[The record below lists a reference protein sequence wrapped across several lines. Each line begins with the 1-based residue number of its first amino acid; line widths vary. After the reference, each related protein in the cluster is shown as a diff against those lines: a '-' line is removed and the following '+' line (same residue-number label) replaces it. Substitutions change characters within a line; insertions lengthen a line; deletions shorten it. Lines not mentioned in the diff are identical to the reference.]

1 MMDKIFKQMMEE
13 KHDFYHY
20 MELFEECSDV
30 AVKAK
35 LQSIAAQEVQ
45 HYKELYDIVFKEDPT
60 KSWTTLE
67 KVVHHEAKEWYE
79 EMLEELKHF
88 GKQRVAGNCYFYFCL
103 KAVVLV

>member
-1 MMDKIFKQMMEE
+1 MMEKLFKQMMEE

-20 MELFEECSDV
+20 MGLYEKCSEP

-35 LQSIAAQEVQ
+35 LHAIASQEVQ

-60 KSWTTLE
+60 KPWTVME
-67 KVVHHEAKEWYE
+67 MAMWHQAKEWYE

-88 GKQRVAGNCYFYFCL
+88 GK
-103 KAVVLV
+103 

>member
-1 MMDKIFKQMMEE
+1 MMDKLFKQMMEE

-20 MELFEECSDV
+20 MELYEACSDPSI
-30 AVKAK
+30 KAK
-35 LQSIAAQEVQ
+35 LHAIASQEAQ

-60 KSWTTLE
+60 KPWTMLE

-88 GKQRVAGNCYFYFCL
+88 GK
-103 KAVVLV
+103 

>member
-1 MMDKIFKQMMEE
+1 MMEKLFKQMMEE

-20 MELFEECSDV
+20 MGLYEMCSD
-30 AVKAK
+30 AAIKAK
-35 LQSIAAQEVQ
+35 LQAIASQEVQ

-60 KSWTTLE
+60 KPWTMLE

-88 GKQRVAGNCYFYFCL
+88 GK
-103 KAVVLV
+103 